1 MNKKIIIL
9 IASSALLGTAVAMGA
24 LKPKKSQ
31 IPKGDSSEGG
41 SSGEPPLVGG
51 SASLDPCGGRNR
63 DNSAYGLKVMV
74 LQDRVGITGCDKD
87 GIAGSQT
94 NGAIKAKYP
103 SLYATLGN
111 VSVNNID
118 KYLAGKIENTGGS
131 NYGFKANNGKTWDL
145 GRIFDVFKTK

>member
-1 MNKKIIIL
+1 MGAVKNKKAKKADGDDI
-9 IASSALLGTAVAMGA
+9 SS
-24 LKPKKSQ
+24 
-31 IPKGDSSEGG
+31 GDSD
-41 SSGEPPLVGG
+41 EPPVVGG
-51 SASLDPCGGRNR
+51 KASLDPCGGRRR
-63 DNSAYGLKVMV
+63 DNSAHGLKVMI

-94 NGAIKAKYP
+94 NGAVKAKYP

-131 NYGFKANNGKTWDL
+131 NYGFKANNGKVWDL
-145 GRIFDVFKTK
+145 GRIFDVFKTP